1 MRSMLLLAGLFLTA
15 CSLSSPFGDDDPVLV
30 RVKNTSA
37 FAYDDV
43 KVGFPS
49 GMVEYGRLE
58 PGAATVYR
66 DAGTV
71 YRYAYVSIESQGRN
85 WVLQPI
91 DYVGETP
98 LEGGRWTYELMLDAA
113 QGALTIRAVR
123 QPD

>member
-1 MRSMLLLAGLFLTA
+1 MRAMLLASLVLIG
-15 CSLSSPFGDDDPVLV
+15 CSLSSPFDDDEPAIV

-37 FAYDDV
+37 VAYDDV

-58 PGAATVYR
+58 PGEATAYR

-71 YRYAYVSIESQGRN
+71 YRYAYVSIESEGRS

-113 QGALTIRAVR
+113 RNAFTIRAVR